1 MAKRV
6 SAQFIVALGIIFIGG
21 GLVGGEFFLV
31 KWYPAHKE
39 RVAEEV
45 LTPMPYRNDG
55 MGLTIQVAQGL
66 YGKLEN
72 FPGGVK
78 FSRFSFL
85 GVGPS
90 LTITGQPNPDK
101 AFEFDPHLLAKWQTL
116 GVEQDIPRYNFQRTD
131 INKRDGALIWQQKG
145 HFMWL
150 TAHVISP
157 DRIVEA
163 SCSPGRSDETLFLKA
178 CEQSLRSIQLDGA
191 FPPEQNPS
199 DQIIDI
205 SPRQKK

>member
-39 RVAEEV
+39 RVAEETLAPV
-45 LTPMPYRNDG
+45 PYHNDG
-55 MGLTIQVAQGL
+55 LGLTMQVADGIF
-66 YGKLEN
+66 GKVED
-72 FPGGVK
+72 FPGGVRI
-78 FSRFSFL
+78 SRFSFL

-90 LTITGQPNPDK
+90 LTITAQPNPDK
-101 AFEFDPHLLAKWQTL
+101 SFEFDPHLLAKWQTL
-116 GVEQDIPRYNFQRTD
+116 GVEEDIPRYNFQHTD
-131 INKRDGALIWQQKG
+131 INKRDAALIWQQKG

-150 TAHVISP
+150 TARIISP
-157 DRIVEA
+157 DRILEA
-163 SCSPGRSDETLFLKA
+163 RCSPGRSDETLYLKA
-178 CEQSLRSIQLDGA
+178 CEQSLRSIQLAGA

-199 DQIIDI
+199 EQVIDI
-205 SPRQKK
+205 TPKRK